1 MHLPRQHSQNH
12 LKLDDSPIAVLYRQH
27 QATILTYIRRHVNT
41 SEDAEDVL
49 LEVFIAALE
58 HDALADMDAGQQL
71 AWFRRVAHNKF
82 VDQYRRSPHRPLV
95 PWEEVT
101 ETAIDN
107 EALAPDQVALRN
119 EEHALLRR
127 HVARLPQLQQEVLH
141 LRFAHGLRSTE
152 IAQRLNKSE
161 GAIRM
166 VLSRSLN
173 LLRSI
178 YEQPSGGN
186 TNHEH

>member
-1 MHLPRQHSQNH
+1 MHLPGQHSQSP

-27 QATILTYIRRHVNT
+27 HATILTYIRRHVNT

-71 AWFRRVAHNKF
+71 AWLRSVAHNKF
-82 VDQYRRSPHRPLV
+82 VDQYRRSPPCPLV

-101 ETAIDN
+101 ETAIDD
-107 EALAPDQVALRN
+107 EALTPDQVALRN

-127 HVARLPQLQQEVLH
+127 HVARLPQLQQEVLR

-152 IAQRLNKSE
+152 IAQLLNKSE

-166 VLSRSLN
+166 ALSRSLN
-173 LLRSI
+173 LLRGI
-178 YEQPSGGN
+178 YEQQSGGN
-186 TNHEH
+186 TNHEQ